1 MFKKLGFNVIELFS
15 EVDGN
20 FPNHHPD
27 PGKIENL
34 QDLIQKVSEHNADIG
49 FAFDGDGDRVGLVT
63 NKGDLIFPDKLMMLF
78 SKDILS
84 MKKGSIVFD
93 VKCSNQLGNVIS
105 RKWRACNNVSNW
117 TLSY

>member
-1 MFKKLGFNVIELFS
+1 MEQLVCIAPDLFKSLGCEVIELFS

-34 QDLIQKVSEHNADIG
+34 SDLIFKVKESNADLGI
-49 FAFDGDGDRVGLVT
+49 AFDGDGDRVGLVT
-63 NKGDLIFPDKLMMLF
+63 NEGGVIFPDKIMMIL

-84 MKKGSIVFD
+84 SKKGSIIF
-93 VKCSNQLGNVIS
+93 
-105 RKWRACNNVSNW
+105 
-117 TLSY
+117 

>member
-63 NKGDLIFPDKLMMLF
+63 NNGDLLFPDKLMMLF

-105 RKWRACNNVSNW
+105 RNWRACNNVSNW

>member
-1 MFKKLGFNVIELFS
+1 M
-15 EVDGN
+15 
-20 FPNHHPD
+20 
-27 PGKIENL
+27 

-93 VKCSNQLGNVIS
+93 VKCSNQLGECDLKKMEAHAIMSPTGHFHIKKVYKRRII
-105 RKWRACNNVSNW
+105 
-117 TLSY
+117 LF